1 MGLRR
6 GNNCREQATV
16 CFFFSFV
23 TLHDDIDQLPGMQ
36 KTLAIAHFV
45 DNKWAFYDFW
55 SLGLF
60 DKNLTSAIGEEALD
74 KTVRKGYYFRFSME
88 YSFFKWLYYLNVLN
102 KKFPVGPKLKLIKTS
117 FRKHKKRSTLRWKI
131 TPNMQE
137 IGSFDEI
144 WLKNWFPTHNTYSG
158 YQQYNWIQIIPKTT
172 SKYLPFETNLGSVA
186 QTD

>member
-1 MGLRR
+1 
-6 GNNCREQATV
+6 
-16 CFFFSFV
+16 
-23 TLHDDIDQLPGMQ
+23 MQ
-36 KTLAIAHFV
+36 TTSAMAHFV

-74 KTVRKGYYFRFSME
+74 KTIRKGYYFRFSME

-102 KKFPVGPKLKLIKTS
+102 KKSPVGPKLKLIKTS
-117 FRKHKKRSTLRWKI
+117 FRKNKKRSTLRWKI
-131 TPNMQE
+131 TPRMQE
-137 IGSFDEI
+137 IGSFNEI
-144 WLKNWFPTHNTYSG
+144 WLKNWLPTHNTYSG

-186 QTD
+186 QTV